1 MLPLKINFKTFSL
14 WSVSTRRWTL
24 FLTARAKLDS
34 VSGGCAYLSETYTT
48 HMACDDQYS
57 RLLKISKHQKL

>member
-1 MLPLKINFKTFSL
+1 MLLLKINFKTFSL

-34 VSGGCAYLSETYTT
+34 VFGGCAYLSERYTT
-48 HMACDDQYS
+48 SAGDYVPN
-57 RLLKISKHQKL
+57 LKHR